1 MEKCSSA
8 VHDSKEEMRQLFR
21 TFDRDG
27 NGFISASELRKVMKR
42 LGTRISAEEVERMV
56 RKADADGDGKVNYE
70 EFVKMMG

>member
-1 MEKCSSA
+1 MEKFSSA

-42 LGTRISAEEVERMV
+42 LGTRISAEEVKRMV
-56 RKADADGDGKVNYE
+56 RKADADGDGKINYE
-70 EFVKMMG
+70 EFVKMME